1 VRAGAAFV
9 PFVKLAHS
17 AANFLTNSAFDPASK
32 NPEYKACA
40 VRVEAYQRSTLAVD
54 RPVRQVVS
62 EAARVAGIPG
72 AHIYQAAEW
81 IAAPKADGSRRC
93 TLFHYEKGLI
103 WGLKLRS
110 ASGVLLARLGRDR
123 HSRSTW
129 RMAQRLHHGSHR
141 RSAARVGSV
150 ADARTMVPRVMML
163 VNGGRAGGAAR
174 QRRRSQERVDTA
186 QPPLI
191 CCLRH
196 LDMRKAAYG
205 ARFLRLLGDN
215 TRLRILALLARTPD
229 LCVCE
234 LVAILRLPQYQIS
247 RHLGQ
252 LRRAGLLAAE
262 RRGPFVF
269 YAVAESLRRDPVRGA
284 VLRALP
290 KLAPEADRSSDLG
303 RMRRLM
309 KLETEQ
315 RVRVCAT
322 GGPAAVRRRPILR
335 ALSPGA

>member
-1 VRAGAAFV
+1 
-9 PFVKLAHS
+9 
-17 AANFLTNSAFDPASK
+17 
-32 NPEYKACA
+32 
-40 VRVEAYQRSTLAVD
+40 
-54 RPVRQVVS
+54 
-62 EAARVAGIPG
+62 
-72 AHIYQAAEW
+72 
-81 IAAPKADGSRRC
+81 
-93 TLFHYEKGLI
+93 
-103 WGLKLRS
+103 
-110 ASGVLLARLGRDR
+110 
-123 HSRSTW
+123 
-129 RMAQRLHHGSHR
+129 
-141 RSAARVGSV
+141 
-150 ADARTMVPRVMML
+150 
-163 VNGGRAGGAAR
+163 
-174 QRRRSQERVDTA
+174 
-186 QPPLI
+186 
-191 CCLRH
+191 
-196 LDMRKAAYG
+196 MRKAAYS

-284 VLRALP
+284 ILRALP
-290 KLAPEADRSSDLG
+290 ELAPEAARSSDLG

-315 RVRVCAT
+315 RISVCAT